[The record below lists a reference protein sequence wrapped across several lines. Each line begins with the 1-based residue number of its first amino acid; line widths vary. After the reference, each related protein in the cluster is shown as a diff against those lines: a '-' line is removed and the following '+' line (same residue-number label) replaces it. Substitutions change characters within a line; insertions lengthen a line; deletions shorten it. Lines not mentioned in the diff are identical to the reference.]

1 MTDSALELV
10 KQLSESERRLLQSFP
25 TAETATSLPS
35 LAELAR
41 VTEQEA
47 YSALSWLQKKGFV
60 ELQEAAETHLLPG
73 PTARGFL
80 EEGFPERRVYR
91 RVRTHPN
98 GVLLEE
104 LKRDMPGDVVD
115 VALSWWKRKGLG
127 TIERTERG
135 NLLRANPSPPAA
147 EDEALFEELW
157 KRFTASPVGVRETEA
172 KQISG
177 RGYEA
182 LRGRPGLLESK
193 VVKQRFAKLTPVGLK
208 AREGLAHGIELLGEL
223 TPEMLATGAWRGQE
237 FQSYDLRTSAKRPE
251 AAKPHPVAQIIEQIR
266 DIFVELGFTEIEE
279 DFVQSAFWNLDAL
292 FIPQD
297 HPARD
302 MQDTFYLSRPAAL
315 DVPRDLFET
324 IGAVHKS
331 GKGTKSR
338 GWGRGLDVDESRKA
352 LLRTHTTVGTIRYLA
367 KNPKPPTRV
376 FSIGRVFRHET
387 MDATHL
393 PEFHQVEGIATEEG
407 ADLPMLLGIL
417 KEFYARMGFPQVR
430 LRPSYYPY
438 TEPSLDVEV
447 WFNEKWLELGGA
459 GIFRPEVT
467 APLGVET
474 PVLAWGLGLE
484 RLAMLRLQRKDIRDL
499 YVSDLDW
506 LRRQPLL

>member
-1 MTDSALELV
+1 MAESAVELA
-10 KQLSESERRLLQSFP
+10 KQLSESERRILRAFP
-25 TAETATSLPS
+25 TTPGAVPIATI
-35 LAELAR
+35 AQAAQA
-41 VTEQEA
+41 TEQET
-47 YSALSWLQKKGFV
+47 YSALSWLAKKGLV
-60 ELQEAAETHLLPG
+60 ELSETVEGTLHAGREAASFVQE
-73 PTARGFL
+73 R
-80 EEGFPERRVYR
+80 FPERRVYE
-91 RVRTHPN
+91 RVVRNPE
-98 GVLLEE
+98 GILLDE
-104 LKRDMPGDVVD
+104 LKRELPPAVVD
-115 VALSWWKRKGLG
+115 VALTWWKRKGLG

-135 NLLRANPSPPAA
+135 NKLQAHPSPPPA
-147 EDEALFEELW
+147 EDEQLLATLLPRLAE
-157 KRFTASPVGVRETEA
+157 GVREADA
-172 KQISG
+172 KALSG

-182 LRGRPGLLESK
+182 LRQRPGILDLRQ
-193 VVKQRFAKLTPVGLK
+193 VKQRAAKLTPMGHEALKGLSTS
-208 AREGLAHGIELLGEL
+208 ADVVGEL
-223 TPEMLATGAWRGQE
+223 TPEMLVSGAWRGKE
-237 FQSYDLRTSAKRPE
+237 FQSYDLRTAAKRPE
-251 AAKPHPVAQIIEQIR
+251 AAKPHPVVQIIEQIR

-315 DVPRDLFET
+315 DVPQDLFERLD
-324 IGAVHKS
+324 AVHKS
-331 GKGTKSR
+331 GKGTRSR
-338 GWGRGLDVDESRKA
+338 GWGRGLEMDESRKA

-367 KNPKPPTRV
+367 KNPKPPVRV

-417 KEFYARMGFPQVR
+417 REFYGRMGFPQVR

-447 WFNEKWLELGGA
+447 WYNDKWLELGGA

-467 APLGVET
+467 VPLGVET

-484 RLAMLRLQRKDIRDL
+484 RLAMLRLKRKDIRDL